1 MRISLQRSWLSLFLI
16 GLLALVTSAI
26 APARAAA
33 PTVTPSAR
41 ATIERAESN
50 AIRETGV
57 AGVTNSEEP
66 QGGLLDPDL
75 GTAFFTICIFVVL
88 LIILGLTAW
97 KPILSGL
104 KSREQTIRESI
115 EAAQRAKAEAERS
128 SRELEAKM
136 ADVQRQAS
144 QALAQAKADA
154 VKLADSIRAQAEAE
168 SAALKDRTLR
178 EIDAAKQQALT
189 EINTHAA
196 ELGTAVARKILQR
209 DVTVNDQQRLVEES
223 LAELAKKN

>member
-1 MRISLQRSWLSLFLI
+1 MMMRRPMMLVVMA
-16 GLLALVTSAI
+16 GALMLGAVS
-26 APARAAA
+26 PATVQAA
-33 PTVTPSAR
+33 PTGTR
-41 ATIERAESN
+41 AVIERNTAN

-57 AGVTNSEEP
+57 AGAPNTEEP

-75 GTAFFTICIFVVL
+75 GTAFFTIVIFLVL
-88 LIILGLTAW
+88 MAILGMTAW
-97 KPILSGL
+97 KPILAGL
-104 KSREQTIRESI
+104 KSREKAIRDSI
-115 EAAQRAKAEAERS
+115 EAAQRAKADAERS
-128 SRELEAKM
+128 GRELEAKM

-144 QALAQAKADA
+144 QQLAQAKADA
-154 VKLADSIRAQAEAE
+154 QKLAETIRQQAEAE

-209 DVTVNDQQRLVEES
+209 DVTVSDQQRLVEAS

>member
-1 MRISLQRSWLSLFLI
+1 MMMRRPMMLVVMA
-16 GLLALVTSAI
+16 GALMLGAMSPARVQA
-26 APARAAA
+26 APAAGTQAM
-33 PTVTPSAR
+33 
-41 ATIERAESN
+41 IERHAEN

-75 GTAFFTICIFVVL
+75 GTALFTIVIFLVL
-88 LIILGLTAW
+88 LAILGMTAW
-97 KPILSGL
+97 KPILAGL
-104 KSREQTIRESI
+104 KGREKAIRDSI
-115 EAAQRAKAEAERS
+115 EAAQRAKADAERS
-128 SRELEAKM
+128 GRELEAKM
-136 ADVQRQAS
+136 AEVQRQAS
-144 QALAQAKADA
+144 QQLAQAKADA
-154 VKLADSIRAQAEAE
+154 QKLAETIRQQAEAE

-209 DVTVNDQQRLVEES
+209 DVTVSDQQRLVEES
-223 LAELAKKN
+223 LAAMAKQN